1 MESVIALALSLG
13 HCSADDEL
21 RLAAQTAAQLV
32 PDACHV
38 RCCSTHPCTAQH
50 PCCHTGMEGDTC

>member
-21 RLAAQTAAQLV
+21 RLAAQTAAELV

-38 RCCSTHPCTAQH
+38 RWSSRPSCVASMPACPI
-50 PCCHTGMEGDTC
+50 PYGV